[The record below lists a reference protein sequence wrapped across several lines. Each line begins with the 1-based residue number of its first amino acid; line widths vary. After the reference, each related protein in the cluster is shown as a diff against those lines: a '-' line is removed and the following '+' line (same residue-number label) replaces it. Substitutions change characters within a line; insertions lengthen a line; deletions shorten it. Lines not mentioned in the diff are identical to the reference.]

1 MFFFTILL
9 LVSFVRLSDVFTQML
24 LMAPEVATFSDV
36 TLLMLSQH
44 GIVKVKDDNSMI
56 ISEYL
61 MEIMSLENLEESLPY
76 DAALLKDSPGT
87 AKFIQTCFQDS
98 IIKKEETTWEPI
110 EGCIDNTLSDTT
122 TTISRTVEGKIL
134 NKLGPSL
141 TLSAVGLSLGF
152 DPRISSSH
160 SFELKFSCDVD
171 ARQKMQVFLKHNIVT
186 ILNVKQRR
194 FSVASLWKRPF
205 KKFEMSEWEDL
216 DDEHSTYYT
225 SYSRACVTNPK
236 ILQC

>member
-1 MFFFTILL
+1 
-9 LVSFVRLSDVFTQML
+9 ML

-110 EGCIDNTLSDTT
+110 EGLVKSPYYGPITLLQNDLYSAEVILWPWSHITKDVEFLQPPTLECC
-122 TTISRTVEGKIL
+122 ISRKSS
-134 NKLGPSL
+134 NKYADFSL
-141 TLSAVGLSLGF
+141 KPLERKWEIKRQASSCFVTTL
-152 DPRISSSH
+152 
-160 SFELKFSCDVD
+160 
-171 ARQKMQVFLKHNIVT
+171 ARSWSI
-186 ILNVKQRR
+186 RR
-194 FSVASLWKRPF
+194 
-205 KKFEMSEWEDL
+205 
-216 DDEHSTYYT
+216 
-225 SYSRACVTNPK
+225 N
-236 ILQC
+236 